1 MSKLLLGVVL
11 SLSVLTTGCAIK
23 VQQPVALEPTFWEK
37 QDSTVGVIATEVPTP
52 DTYLPGAGCLLCY
65 AAASAA
71 NSSLTKHFK
80 TLPNDSVKNLKNE
93 VVKLLESRG
102 VKTSLL
108 TESLKLEKLPRLSNK
123 AVNAADRDFSTFA
136 KSNVDYLLVLDI
148 NQLGAVRTYSSYIP
162 TSDPQAVLSGRAFLV
177 DLKSN
182 TYVWYSP
189 INAQQAA
196 SGEWDEP
203 PTFPGM
209 TEAYYEVVDR
219 GMNQVLQPL
228 QMQQTAT
235 TNTTNTSTTSAPQ

>member
-1 MSKLLLGVVL
+1 M
-11 SLSVLTTGCAIK
+11 
-23 VQQPVALEPTFWEK
+23 
-37 QDSTVGVIATEVPTP
+37 
-52 DTYLPGAGCLLCY
+52 
-65 AAASAA
+65 
-71 NSSLTKHFK
+71 
-80 TLPNDSVKNLKNE
+80 
-93 VVKLLESRG
+93 
-102 VKTSLL
+102 
-108 TESLKLEKLPRLSNK
+108 
-123 AVNAADRDFSTFA
+123 
-136 KSNVDYLLVLDI
+136 LDI